1 MQGFPVRAYLIGR
14 GRAVCPLTNSG
25 THAQPVASV
34 KRTNVWRTKTKPA
47 PGASATNNRLHSV
60 APVVQIGAVS
70 AAKCMA
76 APRCWR
82 GPTKTT
88 ARVYDGMTDGATK

>member
-1 MQGFPVRAYLIGR
+1 
-14 GRAVCPLTNSG
+14 
-25 THAQPVASV
+25 
-34 KRTNVWRTKTKPA
+34 
-47 PGASATNNRLHSV
+47 
-60 APVVQIGAVS
+60 VVQIGAVS

-88 ARVYDGMTDGATK
+88 ARVYDGMISPTRAFLSLIVAVAVIIILGLVAVGGLLKKIAETTF